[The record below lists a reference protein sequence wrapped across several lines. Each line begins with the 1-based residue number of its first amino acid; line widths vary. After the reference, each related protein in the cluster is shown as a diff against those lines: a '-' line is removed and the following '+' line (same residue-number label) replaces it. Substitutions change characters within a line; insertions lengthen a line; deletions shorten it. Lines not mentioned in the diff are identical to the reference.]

1 MTAVAAGSEVRAR
14 RSFSE
19 VWVITIGHSLTH
31 WYPATF
37 YLLMPLIGREL
48 GLSYSELGSILTAQ
62 AVAGAISNIPGGIIV
77 DSVGRKGLLMAL
89 SLFWIGF
96 PYVLMGVSHAYWMF
110 LACAV
115 LIGIGNNL
123 WHPAAIPMLARRF
136 PERKGLVVSIHGMGG
151 NVGDAVAPFVAGL
164 LLQIFSWRQVVI
176 MNVIPGIFMSLAIL
190 IYLGRLQMDA
200 GGKKADEAQL
210 GIAGTTRAFAMLLKN
225 RTLMMLSVSSAFRA
239 MTQNSLLAF
248 LPLYLANQLGYNA
261 ALVGTCMLMLQAAGF
276 VASPVAGA
284 LSDRMGRRNIIT
296 SSMVMTGVVLA
307 AMALSGGTE
316 LFVFLIAVLGF
327 FLFAVRPVLQAWTL
341 DATPKNLGGSA
352 IGMLFAIQA
361 AGSAVG
367 PIVCGLLADK
377 YGLMSTFYFMAAT
390 IVVANMFV
398 FTIPR
403 DGKSDYAS

>member
-1 MTAVAAGSEVRAR
+1 MTAVVAGSEIGAR
-14 RSFSE
+14 RSFNE

-62 AVAGAISNIPGGIIV
+62 AVAGALSNIPGGIFV

-96 PYVLMGVSHAYWMF
+96 PYLLMGVSHAYWMF

-123 WHPAAIPMLARRF
+123 WHPTAIPTLARRF

-151 NVGDAVAPFVAGL
+151 NVGDAVAPFVAGM
-164 LLQIFSWRQVVI
+164 LLQLFSWREVVV
-176 MNVIPGIFMSLAIL
+176 MNVIPGIFMAIAIL
-190 IYLGRLQMDA
+190 VYLGRLQLD
-200 GGKKADEAQL
+200 GGKKADETQL
-210 GIAGTTRAFAMLLKN
+210 SLAGTARGFALLLKN
-225 RTLMMLSVSSAFRA
+225 RTLMMLSISSAFRS

-276 VASPVAGA
+276 IASPVAGT
-284 LSDRMGRRNIIT
+284 LSDRMGRRNIIM

-307 AMALSGGTE
+307 AMAFSGGSQV
-316 LFVFLIAVLGF
+316 FVFLIAVLGF
-327 FLFAVRPVLQAWTL
+327 FLFAIRPVLQAWTL

-367 PIVCGLLADK
+367 PIVCGVLADK
-377 YGLMSTFYFMAAT
+377 YGLMSTFYFMAVT

-398 FTIPR
+398 FTIPQDR
-403 DGKSDYAS
+403 KSDFAS

>member
-1 MTAVAAGSEVRAR
+1 MTAVAAGTEVGAR
-14 RSFSE
+14 RSFNE

-62 AVAGAISNIPGGIIV
+62 AIAGAISNIPGGIVV

-96 PYVLMGVSHAYWMF
+96 PYLLMGVSHTYWMF
-110 LACAV
+110 LGCAV

-123 WHPAAIPMLARRF
+123 WHPTAIPTLARRF

-151 NVGDAVAPFVAGL
+151 NVGDAVAPFVAGM
-164 LLQIFSWRQVVI
+164 LLQIFSWREVVI
-176 MNVIPGIFMSLAIL
+176 MNVIPGIFMAIAIL

-200 GGKKADEAQL
+200 SKKADEKQL
-210 GIAGTTRAFAMLLKN
+210 SLGSTARGFALLLKN
-225 RTLMMLSVSSAFRA
+225 RTLMMLSVSSAFRS

-276 VASPVAGA
+276 IASPVAGA
-284 LSDRMGRRNIIT
+284 LSDRMGRRNIIM
-296 SSMVMTGVVLA
+296 SSMIMTGLVLA
-307 AMALSGGTE
+307 AMAFSGGTQ

-327 FLFAVRPVLQAWTL
+327 FLFAIRPVLQAWTL
-341 DATPKNLGGSA
+341 DATPKNMGGSA

-403 DGKSDYAS
+403 DLKAAAS